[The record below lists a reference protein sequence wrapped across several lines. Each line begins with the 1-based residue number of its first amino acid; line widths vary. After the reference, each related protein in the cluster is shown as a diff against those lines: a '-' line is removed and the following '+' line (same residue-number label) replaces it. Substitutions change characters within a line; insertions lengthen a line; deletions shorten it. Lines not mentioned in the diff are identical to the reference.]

1 MAEEEVIEAEVDESA
16 DDDDDADV
24 TEEGVTSIEE
34 IDEGDEEEEDEPVVD
49 DSRTEQLIERAVPQQ
64 ANEFVCQSC
73 FLVKHRSQM
82 ADPKRQ
88 HCQDCA

>member
-1 MAEEEVIEAEVDESA
+1 MAEEEVVEPDLESEE
-16 DDDDDADV
+16 DDDDDDV
-24 TEEGVTSIEE
+24 TEEGVGSIEE
-34 IDEGDEEEEDEPVVD
+34 ISEGDEEDDDEPVVD

-82 ADPKRQ
+82 ADPKKKY
-88 HCQDCA
+88 CQDCA